1 MLPGI
6 GVFGTGNIV
15 KVVVPFLR
23 EKGFKIEALWGRTL
37 LEAEEISKELDI
49 PFHTN
54 KIDDVLLRKDVD
66 LIFIICSPNLH
77 SQIAVKALGIGKH
90 VLCDKPSGLCQSEAL
105 KMVRASQYY
114 PSLISIVNH
123 SLRFLPAFSQMRKA
137 IVDGYL
143 GQENEITVVD
153 VRVQMGSLLHDSY
166 DWLCDETMGGGVLT
180 LVGSHV
186 IDLVSFLTTQRA
198 VQVHGLVRTFTK
210 NTEHIQGIRNI
221 TSSDFCA
228 FQMQMSKGTIVTVTL
243 NTHIP
248 GTFSQEVLVCGKLGY
263 LIVRGGDLYGFKE
276 GSQKE
281 DVIYLDV
288 EDLQRSVTMMNTV
301 AANTIP
307 RPYMKGLFKM
317 MGALREAFLP
327 VEDKRGWVKE
337 PVALAATFED
347 GLYVQAVINAL
358 RKSNINKE
366 WVKVSIITEEP
377 DPNPILSAA
386 VRRSGISI

>member
-37 LEAEEISKELDI
+37 QEGEEVSKELEI
-49 PFHTN
+49 PFYSN

-66 LIFIICSPNLH
+66 LIFIVCSPNLQA
-77 SQIAVKALGIGKH
+77 QIAVKALGIGKH

-105 KMVRASQYY
+105 KMVRAAQYY

-123 SLRFLPAFSQMRKA
+123 SLRFLPAFSQMKKS
-137 IVDGYL
+137 ISEGYL
-143 GQENEITVVD
+143 GTENDITVCD
-153 VRVQMGSLLHDSY
+153 VKVQMGSLLNETY

-186 IDLVSFLTTQRA
+186 IDLVTFLTRQTA
-198 VQVHGLVRTFTK
+198 VQVHGIVRTFTK
-210 NTEHIQGIRNI
+210 TNEFINGIRNI
-221 TSSDFCA
+221 SSPDFCS
-228 FQMQMSKGTIVTVTL
+228 FQMEMNKGTLVTVTL
-243 NTHIP
+243 HTHLP
-248 GTFSQEVLVCGKLGY
+248 GSFSQEVMICGKLGY
-263 LIVRGGDLYGFKE
+263 LVVRGGDLYGFKV

-281 DVIYLDV
+281 EVIYLDV
-288 EDLQRSVTMMNTV
+288 EDLSRTV
-301 AANTIP
+301 SLNQVAVNTIP
-307 RPYMKGLFKM
+307 RPYLKGLYKM

-327 VEDKRGWVKE
+327 VEDKHGWVKE
-337 PVALAATFED
+337 PVAIAATFED

-358 RKSNINKE
+358 RKSSNNRQ
-366 WVKVSIITEEP
+366 WVRVEVMNEEP
-377 DPNPILSAA
+377 DPNPMLSAA